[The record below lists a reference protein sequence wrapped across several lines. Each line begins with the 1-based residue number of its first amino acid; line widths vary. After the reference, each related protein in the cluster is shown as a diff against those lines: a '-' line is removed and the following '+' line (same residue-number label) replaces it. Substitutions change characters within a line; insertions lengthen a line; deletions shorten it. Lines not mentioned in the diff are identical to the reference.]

1 MAQVSEQHHFASQLG
16 SAAIAHPSGM
26 EGFPPSAPAL
36 YHLEDDVEMSSSSS
50 PATERHHHESQLGEK
65 AVAPPG
71 GLKNYPPPAP
81 ALYHLEDKHTF
92 DSQVGSS
99 AIAPPKGD
107 IVHPAPIPAQ
117 PHLDDD
123 DDDQSGSESPVV
135 RPFQHL
141 SLTSNPA
148 LYSPK
153 LIPLDDRHTST
164 SQLGPSAIAA
174 PANTANLPPAAPALH
189 HLNDSY
195 THESQLGQAAIAP
208 PADLTFNPV
217 REEEELT
224 FTDLPPFPTDVPT
237 APLLRISL
245 KKLVEGDETEINK
258 VWKASQE
265 LGFFY
270 LDLRDASTTESQI
283 NGPALL
289 KDVDALFS
297 LGEQVF
303 DLPTSEKQKYDFIE
317 EGSYFGYKGLGAGVV
332 DAQGTRDRNEFY
344 NVSKDDM
351 LGISEPLPAPELLRK
366 QASRDLL
373 GGYIKR
379 CHAVVT
385 LLLGILNT
393 KLGLPDGKLQSLHR
407 LEAVSGDQV
416 RWVNSPPQPED
427 DRKKALGEHTGRFHL
442 SPVTPPPTDPLL
454 SSHADFGTLTLL
466 ANRLGGLQILPPSTP
481 LNSSPQWSYV
491 RPLRS
496 HLIVNLGDALVRFS
510 ASILRS
516 NIHRV
521 VSPPG
526 EQAGYKRMSLVY
538 FARPEDEV
546 VLKALRESEMISD
559 ACKKQG
565 IGEDD
570 EEEITAKEWILR
582 RALGRRVGGN
592 YGKSEGTE
600 GGRV

>member
-1 MAQVSEQHHFASQLG
+1 MAQVSEQHHFSSQLG

-26 EGFPPSAPAL
+26 EGFPPPAPAL
-36 YHLEDDVEMSSSSS
+36 YHLDDDTEMSTGS
-50 PATERHHHESQLGEK
+50 PTSERHHHESQLGER

-71 GLKNYPPPAP
+71 GSSNYPPPVP

-123 DDDQSGSESPVV
+123 DDNGSGSESPVV

-153 LIPLDDRHTST
+153 LMPLDDRHTSA
-164 SQLGPSAIAA
+164 SQLGPSAVAA
-174 PANTANLPPAAPALH
+174 PGNTATLPPAAPALH
-189 HLNDSY
+189 HLKESY
-195 THESQLGQAAIAP
+195 THKSQLGQSAIAA
-208 PADLTFNPV
+208 PADLMSNPLK
-217 REEEELT
+217 EEEELT
-224 FTDLPPFPTDVPT
+224 FPDLPPFPTDVPT

-245 KKLVEGDETEINK
+245 KQLVEGDESEINK

-270 LDLRDASTTESQI
+270 LDLREASSADSQI

-289 KDVDALFS
+289 KDVDALFF
-297 LGEQVF
+297 LGKQFF

-317 EGSYFGYKGLGAGVV
+317 GGSYFGYKGLGAGVV

-351 LGISEPLPAPELLRK
+351 LGIAQPLPAPELLRK
-366 QASRDLL
+366 QVSRDLL
-373 GGYIKR
+373 GGYVKK
-379 CHAVVT
+379 CHAIVT
-385 LLLGILNT
+385 LLLGILNN

-407 LEAVSGDQV
+407 LQAVSGDQV

-427 DRKKALGEHTGRFHL
+427 DRKKALGEHTGKSRP
-442 SPVTPPPTDPLL
+442 SPFALTPTDLLLL
-454 SSHADFGTLTLL
+454 STQISAPSPSSQTASAASKSSLHRPRPTLHHNGPTSARSAPTSSSTL
-466 ANRLGGLQILPPSTP
+466 ATPSYGS
-481 LNSSPQWSYV
+481 L
-491 RPLRS
+491 LRS
-496 HLIVNLGDALVRFS
+496 YEAIFIGWS
-510 ASILRS
+510 A
-516 NIHRV
+516 
-521 VSPPG
+521 
-526 EQAGYKRMSLVY
+526 
-538 FARPEDEV
+538 
-546 VLKALRESEMISD
+546 
-559 ACKKQG
+559 
-565 IGEDD
+565 
-570 EEEITAKEWILR
+570 R
-582 RALGRRVGGN
+582 RASKRGARG
-592 YGKSEGTE
+592 
-600 GGRV
+600 

>member
-1 MAQVSEQHHFASQLG
+1 MAQVSEQHHFSSQLG
-16 SAAIAHPSGM
+16 STAIAHPSGM
-26 EGFPPSAPAL
+26 EGFPPPAPAL
-36 YHLEDDVEMSSSSS
+36 YHLNDDEGISS
-50 PATERHHHESQLGEK
+50 PPAPERHHHESQLGEG

-71 GLKNYPPPAP
+71 GQNSYPPPAP
-81 ALYHLEDKHTF
+81 ALYHLDDKHTF

-107 IVHPAPIPAQ
+107 VVHPAPIPAQ

-123 DDDQSGSESPVV
+123 DDDGSESESPV

-153 LIPLDDRHTST
+153 LMPVDDRHTST
-164 SQLGPSAIAA
+164 SQLGPSAVAA
-174 PANTANLPPAAPALH
+174 PGNTATLPPAAPALH
-189 HLNDSY
+189 HLKDSH

-208 PADLTFNPV
+208 PAQLISNPWKD
-217 REEEELT
+217 EEELT
-224 FTDLPPFPTDVPT
+224 FIDLPPFPTDVPT

-245 KKLVEGDETEINK
+245 KRLVEGDEDEINK

-270 LDLRDASTTESQI
+270 LDLRDASSADGQI

-297 LGEQVF
+297 LGENVF
-303 DLPTSEKQKYDFIE
+303 DLPTSEKQKYDFME
-317 EGSYFGYKGLGAGVV
+317 KGSYFGYKGLGAGVV

-351 LGISEPLPAPELLRK
+351 LGIAEPLPAPELLR
-366 QASRDLL
+366 QQSSRDLL
-373 GGYIKR
+373 EGYVRK

-407 LEAVSGDQV
+407 LQALSGDQV

-427 DRKKALGEHTGRFHL
+427 DRKKALGEHTGRCLHPPSQF
-442 SPVTPPPTDPLL
+442 TPPSNHPPIQLTR
-454 SSHADFGTLTLL
+454 SS
-466 ANRLGGLQILPPSTP
+466 
-481 LNSSPQWSYV
+481 
-491 RPLRS
+491 
-496 HLIVNLGDALVRFS
+496 
-510 ASILRS
+510 
-516 NIHRV
+516 
-521 VSPPG
+521 
-526 EQAGYKRMSLVY
+526 
-538 FARPEDEV
+538 
-546 VLKALRESEMISD
+546 
-559 ACKKQG
+559 
-565 IGEDD
+565 
-570 EEEITAKEWILR
+570 
-582 RALGRRVGGN
+582 
-592 YGKSEGTE
+592 
-600 GGRV
+600 

>member
-1 MAQVSEQHHFASQLG
+1 MAQVSEQHHFSSQLG

-26 EGFPPSAPAL
+26 EGFPPPAPAL
-36 YHLEDDVEMSSSSS
+36 YHLDDDVEMSTSSQ
-50 PATERHHHESQLGEK
+50 TVERHHHESQLGEK

-71 GLKNYPPPAP
+71 QLNNYPPPAP

-107 IVHPAPIPAQ
+107 IIHPAPIPAQ
-117 PHLDDD
+117 PHLDNDDD
-123 DDDQSGSESPVV
+123 DDDQSGSESPVI

-153 LIPLDDRHTST
+153 LMPVDDRHTST
-164 SQLGPSAIAA
+164 SQLGPSAVAA
-174 PANTANLPPAAPALH
+174 PANTANLPSAAPALH
-189 HLNDSY
+189 HLKDSHTY
-195 THESQLGQAAIAP
+195 ESQLGQAAIAP
-208 PADLTFNPV
+208 PADLISNPWKD
-217 REEEELT
+217 EKELT

-245 KKLVEGDETEINK
+245 RNLVDGDEIEIDK

-270 LDLRDASTTESQI
+270 LDLRDASSSDSQI
-283 NGPALL
+283 DGPALL
-289 KDVDALFS
+289 RDVDALFS

-303 DLPTSEKQKYDFIE
+303 DLPTSEKQKYDFVE

-351 LGISEPLPAPELLRK
+351 LGIAQPLPAPELLRK

-373 GGYIKR
+373 GGYIER

-385 LLLGILNT
+385 LLLGILNN

-416 RWVNSPPQPED
+416 RWVSSPPQPED
-427 DRKKALGEHTGRFHL
+427 DREKALGEHTGRSTYPASH
-442 SPVTPPPTDPLL
+442 PL
-454 SSHADFGTLTLL
+454 HT
-466 ANRLGGLQILPPSTP
+466 
-481 LNSSPQWSYV
+481 
-491 RPLRS
+491 
-496 HLIVNLGDALVRFS
+496 
-510 ASILRS
+510 
-516 NIHRV
+516 
-521 VSPPG
+521 
-526 EQAGYKRMSLVY
+526 
-538 FARPEDEV
+538 
-546 VLKALRESEMISD
+546 
-559 ACKKQG
+559 
-565 IGEDD
+565 
-570 EEEITAKEWILR
+570 
-582 RALGRRVGGN
+582 
-592 YGKSEGTE
+592 
-600 GGRV
+600 